1 MRIGRLAGKWCCAVV
16 VISFV
21 LLFPLSIVLAQPS
34 ISLTN
39 VCPYGKEDCTVSGKV
54 SGVNYSD
61 YCVAVYIQ
69 VDEVWW
75 TKPTYASPCCPIA
88 PDGTFT
94 CDITTGGCDRYA
106 TAVKAILMPK
116 GKTPSICGP
125 CQCAPKNPDSV
136 ASITKARPYPRTLA
150 FSGYNWRVKQA
161 PDCALGP
168 GKNFFSDLPRDVWVD
183 DAGLHMRIRKGT
195 DRWFSTE
202 VIMQHSLGYGTY
214 IFHTN
219 SRVDTLDPN
228 MVLGLFTWDG
238 KKCHASHR
246 EMDIEFARWGDP
258 NMPTNAQFVVQPC
271 SQCPGCAN
279 CSRFQVD
286 LTDKSKY
293 LTTYMIW
300 TPGSVIFRTYKGQ
313 YWNDPPAGSL
323 VHEWEQTGAGV
334 PTEGAEN
341 IRINFW
347 LLGGNPPLNGKN
359 ADVII
364 ENFIFQPLCP

>member
-1 MRIGRLAGKWCCAVV
+1 MRIGRLAGKWPCVMV
-16 VISFV
+16 VISVV

-34 ISLTN
+34 ISLTD
-39 VCPYGKEDCTVSGKV
+39 VCPYGKADCTVSGKV
-54 SGVNYSD
+54 SGVNYAD

-75 TKPTYASPCCPIA
+75 TKPTYASPTCPIA

-106 TAVKAILMPK
+106 TAVKAFLMPK

-125 CQCAPKNPDSV
+125 CQCAPQNPDSV
-136 ASITKARPYPRTLA
+136 ASTTKTRPYPRTLA
-150 FSGYNWRVKQA
+150 FSGYQWRVKQA

-168 GKNFFSDLPRDVWVD
+168 GKNYFSDLPRDVWVD

-195 DRWFSTE
+195 DRWYSTE
-202 VIMQHSLGYGTY
+202 VVLQQSLGYGTY

-228 MVLGLFTWDG
+228 IVLGLFTWDS

-286 LTDKSKY
+286 LTAKSKY

-323 VHEWEQTGAGV
+323 VDEWEKTGAGV

-359 ADVII
+359 AEVII